1 MNLHLAQITSLPF
14 QYDAVRNGGSHQGAA
29 EILGVDTRRGVHN
42 RALGRRV
49 ASFLAY
55 LAALPRRMAE
65 RDELSNSTDREMA
78 DMGLTHSDI
87 GRIHDPKF
95 AAEFAAARSTGESLK
110 WL

>member
-14 QYDAVRNGGSHQGAA
+14 HYDAVRGAGTQQGAA
-29 EILGVDTRRGVHN
+29 EILGIDTKRGVHN
-42 RALGRRV
+42 RALGRRITG
-49 ASFLAY
+49 FLAY

-65 RDELSNSTDREMA
+65 RDELTNATDRDLA
-78 DMGLTHSDI
+78 DMGLTRGDI

-95 AAEFAAARSTGESLK
+95 AAEFAAGRATGESLK